1 MRRRLVPT
9 LAVLV
14 AVIAAAG
21 AAVPGPA
28 FGQPSET
35 VGIRIVDAPTNRAD
49 DPRARLYIV
58 DHLAPGATIS
68 RRVEVS
74 NDSTKAQSVQLYAA
88 AADVVDAA
96 FRFGDGRA
104 ANDLT
109 RWTTVAPAS
118 LSLAAGAKGLAT
130 VTIAVPARA
139 SAGEQYGV
147 VWAEVSAPPPPGG
160 GIGATNRVGVR
171 MYLSVGAGGEPASDF
186 EVSALQGQRAA
197 DGSPVVV
204 ATVRN
209 TGARALD
216 LGGELRLANGPG
228 GLSAGPIS
236 ASVGST
242 LGLGQTGPVTITLDK
257 TLPNGPWDAK
267 ILMRSGTTTRET
279 SASITFPERA
289 ASESSPVKTESE
301 GGGGIIVAAGM
312 GMGVVV
318 LAVVVFL
325 VLARRRRNKD
335 GEPS

>member
-1 MRRRLVPT
+1 MPN
-9 LAVLV
+9 A
-14 AVIAAAG
+14 
-21 AAVPGPA
+21 A

-58 DHLAPGATIS
+58 DHLAPGTTIT

-88 AADVVDAA
+88 SADVVDTA
-96 FRFGDGRA
+96 FRFGDGRT
-104 ANDLT
+104 ANELT
-109 RWTTVAPAS
+109 RWTTIAPTS
-118 LSLAAGAKGLAT
+118 LSLAAGAKSFAT
-130 VTIAVPARA
+130 VTVVVPAKA

-171 MYLSVGAGGEPASDF
+171 MYLSVGPGGEPASDF
-186 EVSALQGQRAA
+186 EVTGLQGQRAA

-216 LGGELRLANGPG
+216 LGGELRLSNGPG

-236 ASVGST
+236 ASGGST
-242 LGLGQTGPVTITLDK
+242 LGLGQTGPVSITLDK

-267 ILMRSGTTTRET
+267 ILMRSGTTSRET

-289 ASESSPVKTESE
+289 ANDSTPVKTASE
-301 GGGGIIVAAGM
+301 GSGVIVVAGVGVGIIV
-312 GMGVVV
+312 
-318 LAVVVFL
+318 LAVMFL
-325 VLARRRRNKD
+325 VVAKGRRKTD
-335 GEPS
+335 DEPT

>member
-1 MRRRLVPT
+1 MDNRRP
-9 LAVLV
+9 
-14 AVIAAAG
+14 G
-21 AAVPGPA
+21 EPVPG
-28 FGQPSET
+28 
-35 VGIRIVDAPTNRAD
+35 
-49 DPRARLYIV
+49 
-58 DHLAPGATIS
+58 
-68 RRVEVS
+68 RR
-74 NDSTKAQSVQLYAA
+74 
-88 AADVVDAA
+88 
-96 FRFGDGRA
+96 
-104 ANDLT
+104 
-109 RWTTVAPAS
+109 
-118 LSLAAGAKGLAT
+118 AKGLAT

-242 LGLGQTGPVTITLDK
+242 LGLGQTGPVTHHPRQD
-257 TLPNGPWDAK
+257 
-267 ILMRSGTTTRET
+267 
-279 SASITFPERA
+279 SAQRPLGRQNPHALRDDDPRDERQHHV
-289 ASESSPVKTESE
+289 PRTGRK
-301 GGGGIIVAAGM
+301 
-312 GMGVVV
+312 
-318 LAVVVFL
+318 
-325 VLARRRRNKD
+325 
-335 GEPS
+335 

>member
-1 MRRRLVPT
+1 MP
-9 LAVLV
+9 
-14 AVIAAAG
+14 AAAL
-21 AAVPGPA
+21 
-28 FGQPSET
+28 GQASET

-58 DHLAPGATIS
+58 DHLAPGTTIS
-68 RRVEVS
+68 RRVEIV

-96 FRFGDGRA
+96 FRFGEGRA

-109 RWTTVAPAS
+109 RWTTVNPSS
-118 LSLAAGAKGLAT
+118 LSLAPKARGVAT
-130 VTIAVPARA
+130 VTIAVPPKA

-171 MYLSVGAGGEPASDF
+171 MYLSVGPGGEPASDF
-186 EVSALQGQRAA
+186 EVTALQAQRAA

-228 GLSAGPIS
+228 GLSAGPIN

-242 LGLGQTGPVTITLDK
+242 LGMGQSGPVTVTLDK
-257 TLPNGPWDAK
+257 SLPNGPWDAK
-267 ILMRSGTTTRET
+267 MLMRSGTTTRET

-289 ASESSPVKTESE
+289 ASESAPVATTSK
-301 GGGGIIVAAGM
+301 GGSGVIVAAGM
-312 GMGVVV
+312 GAGIVV
-318 LAVVVFL
+318 LVAIVFL
-325 VLARRRRNKD
+325 LLARGRRKKD
-335 GEPS
+335 DEPS